1 MNSFFGELQ
10 RRNVVRVAVLYGIV
24 SWLILQVSDIAMPA
38 LGLPEWSITLVLYF
52 LAIGLPIAL
61 IFAWAFELTPEG
73 LKRTKEVDPN
83 ASVTPATGHKINHL
97 IIGVLSVALVFV
109 IIDSYV
115 LKDDGNPVEKPTTA
129 VAEQIEQSRRPGGQQ
144 VVDPAAA
151 PMLTSIA
158 VLPFADM
165 SPAQDQEY
173 FTDGISEELLNL
185 LAKIPDFKVAGRT
198 SSFAFKN
205 KNDDLRIIGEK
216 LGVATI
222 LEGSVRK
229 QKDQIRVTAQL
240 VKVDDGYHLWSDTY
254 DRQLDDVF
262 AIQDEI
268 ATEVVGALK
277 QTLLGEE
284 DKAVL
289 ASAPRTQNTEAYASY
304 LRGRHM
310 IRDRTSEGLYK
321 ALREFRHATEVDP
334 EFAPAWAGMANA
346 YSLLGNYG
354 FRTYDEVLP
363 LAREA
368 VDRALAID
376 PELGEAWAAKGLL
389 HMEEEAPTEEQLKA
403 LEKAVALNP
412 SDATAMMWLS
422 TAMTS
427 AGRMREGMDMLGAA
441 YAIDPLNPTL
451 LFNLSVRESFAGRQ
465 EAAVRYA
472 DELGDVRPD
481 WDGTYRLKMQLAS
494 IQGERVEEMRWATK
508 ALELDPDNIGT
519 LMQIADLYL
528 DFDDWGKARDYA
540 ERAREVNPLAGGAIA
555 MQADY
560 RFNNGDAE
568 GAWSLI
574 DRTIDKIPTDTSLLH
589 QAGWMALHEG
599 RPDDALQYL
608 ERIVPPDEDGEGWA
622 LESFERLFVGVE
634 TQVLAYRKAG
644 RPEDA
649 RALQRQCNELLDTL
663 DADATWSVP
672 YLRAQL
678 AAGAGDRDETL
689 RQLRIAVAANAVAD
703 YFDDKFSVFAEY
715 LEDPEIGA
723 VIDTMVARRDEFS
736 RRIAEQGI

>member
-115 LKDDGNPVEKPTTA
+115 LKDDGDPAEDRTAAVEEPTA
-129 VAEQIEQSRRPGGQQ
+129 PMEESAARP
-144 VVDPAAA
+144 VVDPTAQ
-151 PMLTSIA
+151 PVLTSIA

-165 SPAQDQEY
+165 SPAKDQEY